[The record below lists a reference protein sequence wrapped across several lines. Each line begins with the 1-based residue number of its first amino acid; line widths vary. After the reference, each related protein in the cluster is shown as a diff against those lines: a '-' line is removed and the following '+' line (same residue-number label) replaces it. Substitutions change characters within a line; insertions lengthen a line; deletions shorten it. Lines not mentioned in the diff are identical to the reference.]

1 MLKRRVLLFVIA
13 GYGLLA
19 LPLIFHTNASLQT
32 EPEAQDVAVTTETT
46 QNPQVLDDTISLEL
60 ASSKEVL
67 VDNTKEQ
74 AELQAILD
82 DFASTSSAGAGIVV
96 IDLETGARAEL
107 NPSKEFVS
115 ASLYKLFVAYVTLSD
130 IDNGK
135 ITLSS
140 TTKGMGV
147 SVESCLNKM
156 ITVSDNP
163 CGEALG
169 GMYGWRALD
178 TRLADEGYTNTILNN
193 YHQSGS
199 SFVYQKTTAEDVALL
214 LTRLY
219 NNELLSDEST
229 SHFINLLKG
238 QKVNDR
244 LPTGL
249 PDGTVIAHKTGELD
263 GYRHDAGIVYGPRGE
278 YLVVMLSGVWD
289 STTYANSTFTTLSKN
304 LWDYFSNP

>member
-1 MLKRRVLLFVIA
+1 MLFVIA

-32 EPEAQDVAVTTETT
+32 EPESQDVAATTETT
-46 QNPQVLDDTISLEL
+46 QNPQVLDDTIILEQI
-60 ASSKEVL
+60 SSREIVL
-67 VDNTKEQ
+67 DNSNEE
-74 AELQAILD
+74 AELQAILE
-82 DFASTSSAGAGIVV
+82 SIKLNSSAGAGIIVV
-96 IDLETGARAEL
+96 NLSNGARAEI
-107 NPSKEFVS
+107 NGSKQFVS

-135 ITLSS
+135 LSLND

-147 SVESCLNKM
+147 SVESCLDKM

-178 TRLADEGYTNTILNN
+178 TRLADEGYANTILNN
-193 YHQSGS
+193 YIKNSTTLT
-199 SFVYQKTTAEDVALL
+199 YQKTTAEDVTLL

-219 NNELLSDEST
+219 DGTLLSKEST
-229 SHFINLLKG
+229 TIFLDLLKA
-238 QKVNDR
+238 QEVNNR

-249 PDGTVIAHKTGELD
+249 PDGTVIAHKTGDLD
-263 GYRHDAGIVYGPRGE
+263 GYMHDAGIIYGPNGD
-278 YLVVMLSGVWD
+278 YLVTMLTGVWD
-289 STTYANSTFTTLSKN
+289 SPAYGTRIFTNLSEQI
-304 LWDYFSNP
+304 WEYFSKT